1 MKASYQGRAEMAVD
15 GAMVLVIAFGALALI
30 WVVVIYGSGFFG
42 PKVD

>member
-1 MKASYQGRAEMAVD
+1 MFNGE
-15 GAMVLVIAFGALALI
+15 MVLVLAFGTLAAI